1 MSSAI
6 SISDDLVS
14 NKMISFDTSFYCHW
28 HHLTKEHLLFVFI
41 CVCTYIIICCKQA
54 SKSLSKYICLTVI
67 LQIRL
72 VTLHWNSNFTLALCT
87 LGNLFIWETI
97 SYFQANDSTN
107 FVQYVCLGL
116 SFPLCTIF
124 FQLSCFTLLPF
135 LHQSRFNVYCGSWEM
150 ILETFDIFDIKFL
163 LYNKDRYKF
172 YRSFQQ

>member
-6 SISDDLVS
+6 LISDDLVS
-14 NKMISFDTSFYCHW
+14 NKMISFNTSFYCHW
-28 HHLTKEHLLFVFI
+28 HHLTKEHLLLVFI
-41 CVCTYIIICCKQA
+41 CLCVCCKQA

-87 LGNLFIWETI
+87 LGNLFIWETT

-116 SFPLCTIF
+116 RFPLCTIF
-124 FQLSCFTLLPF
+124 SSCLVSHCCLFSINLSLMT
-135 LHQSRFNVYCGSWEM
+135 CGSWEM

>member
-1 MSSAI
+1 MNSAI
-6 SISDDLVS
+6 LISFDLVS
-14 NKMISFDTSFYCHW
+14 NKMISFNTSFYCHW

-116 SFPLCTIF
+116 SFPLCTLF
-124 FQLSCFTLLPF
+124 SSCLVSHCCLFSINLGLM
-135 LHQSRFNVYCGSWEM
+135 SIVVVG
-150 ILETFDIFDIKFL
+150 K
-163 LYNKDRYKF
+163 
-172 YRSFQQ
+172 